1 MNFME
6 MNLIP
11 LTKNGELVSFN
22 LYVINF
28 EKRFYPSFPYG
39 VPYLKY

>member
-11 LTKNGELVSFN
+11 PTKNGELV
-22 LYVINF
+22 
-28 EKRFYPSFPYG
+28 FYPSFPYG